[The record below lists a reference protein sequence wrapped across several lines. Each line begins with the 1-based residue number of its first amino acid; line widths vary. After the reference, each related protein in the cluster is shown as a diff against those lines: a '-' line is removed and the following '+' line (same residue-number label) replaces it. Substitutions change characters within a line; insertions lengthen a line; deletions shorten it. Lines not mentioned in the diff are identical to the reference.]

1 VQVHLAHLPPRGEA
15 ASGIWGEVAL
25 DGLVVYEQPH
35 CVSARLAE
43 VRREIAAGRFVR
55 NVVQGQP
62 YWTRVA

>member
-1 VQVHLAHLPPRGEA
+1 MIRGVLAA
-15 ASGIWGEVAL
+15 ALLFTSTASASAQ
-25 DGLVVYEQPH
+25 EQPH
-35 CVSARLAE
+35 RVSARLAE